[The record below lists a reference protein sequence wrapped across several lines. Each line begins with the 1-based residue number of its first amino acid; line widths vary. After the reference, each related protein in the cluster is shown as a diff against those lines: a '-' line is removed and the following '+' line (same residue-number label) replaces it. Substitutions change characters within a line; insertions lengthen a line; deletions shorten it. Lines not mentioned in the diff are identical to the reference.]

1 MQRPNVSDIGLVTG
15 GKERTSIVW
24 DALLSAQLLAGM
36 LIGMSAVWGSLA
48 PSIYWLMLSGA
59 AAWILCAA
67 GRYIHKPM
75 AAAAA
80 YILPWPVLLF
90 FFGFGQARRGFLLW
104 INCVIS
110 GWNHLHSGGAAL
122 FTVDATAAS
131 VMAISVLAS
140 AAAGQIIYTVVRR
153 RLFWTCGIFGL
164 VFLCPSLIG
173 GMLSPWACALYFGG
187 FIGVWLTAVGRR
199 PTRQAHRVWVMC
211 MAALCIC
218 AVLSSGHELKGITE
232 FRNDAAETLRVL
244 RYGEDTMPQG
254 DLDRAYMLDGGSGT
268 QLRVWTGQEK
278 TLYLRGFVGVDYSGG
293 VWTPLADSAYSEE
306 YSGMLAWLGDR
317 GFDPLEQTS
326 MYYSLCEDEQLPE
339 TNRVMIENEGASR
352 YYIYAPGSAGDLSVA
367 RYTEKKDQRFS
378 PIGIFGADTY
388 TVDETSSSRPAE
400 LTVRADWVEH
410 PQTEEQERYAEA
422 EAVYRGF
429 VYDKYTG
436 VSQNMRELMQ
446 DIFWDDY
453 EAENDGI
460 YSAVDHIR
468 SVLKTRVS
476 YTVSQDETPE
486 DSDPIVYFLTGSH
499 RGNAALYAS
508 TAVEA
513 LRCHGIAA
521 RYVEG
526 YYLSASDIAASGD
539 GYAELTGRN
548 IHAWAEVYFDG
559 IGWLPVDVTPGYYFD
574 AVALRQMV
582 ALPDTVRKTAAL
594 ENGDEGAD
602 TVTGGEDGSRG
613 LPSVAEA
620 AGSAAMIVM
629 GAAAVLIVLLTLI
642 FLVLELLRV
651 IAEYRARAEYQ
662 KASPE
667 EKARLLRRRI
677 FDLLGVWGID
687 ACLGWNTEETDKE
700 LARHFDGI
708 SAGDYLRT
716 SELLERSIYGGIP
729 LEAYEFRAVRAL
741 LEKLTVVEEKPAA
754 RQLVYWKLRY
764 SRILPLFKRGKRQ
777 RAPRRR
783 KAGSM

>member
-1 MQRPNVSDIGLVTG
+1 M
-15 GKERTSIVW
+15 
-24 DALLSAQLLAGM
+24 
-36 LIGMSAVWGSLA
+36 
-48 PSIYWLMLSGA
+48 
-59 AAWILCAA
+59 
-67 GRYIHKPM
+67 
-75 AAAAA
+75 
-80 YILPWPVLLF
+80 LLF
-90 FFGFGQARRGFLLW
+90 FFGFGQARRGLLLW

-164 VFLCPSLIG
+164 LFLCPSLIG

-199 PTRQAHRVWVMC
+199 PTRQTHRVWVMC

-388 TVDETSSSRPAE
+388 TVDETSSSHPAE

-436 VSQNMRELMQ
+436 ISQNMRELMQ

-453 EAENDGI
+453 TAENDGI
-460 YSAVDHIR
+460 YSAVDLIR

-486 DSDPIVYFLTGSH
+486 DSEPIVYFLNRSH
-499 RGNAALYAS
+499 RGGFFMLSTVQPRMVYVNYLRKNIAMDKIPWVNNIYLTYHAEIFNRNGLEMVLADIIYTCVFRDYRYPEIALYELLYR
-508 TAVEA
+508 VEIV
-513 LRCHGIAA
+513 HFKYDI
-521 RYVEG
+521 EG
-526 YYLSASDIAASGD
+526 
-539 GYAELTGRN
+539 
-548 IHAWAEVYFDG
+548 FDG
-559 IGWLPVDVTPGYYFD
+559 FS
-574 AVALRQMV
+574 A
-582 ALPDTVRKTAAL
+582 RK
-594 ENGDEGAD
+594 
-602 TVTGGEDGSRG
+602 
-613 LPSVAEA
+613 
-620 AGSAAMIVM
+620 
-629 GAAAVLIVLLTLI
+629 
-642 FLVLELLRV
+642 
-651 IAEYRARAEYQ
+651 
-662 KASPE
+662 K
-667 EKARLLRRRI
+667 RR
-677 FDLLGVWGID
+677 
-687 ACLGWNTEETDKE
+687 
-700 LARHFDGI
+700 
-708 SAGDYLRT
+708 
-716 SELLERSIYGGIP
+716 
-729 LEAYEFRAVRAL
+729 
-741 LEKLTVVEEKPAA
+741 
-754 RQLVYWKLRY
+754 
-764 SRILPLFKRGKRQ
+764 FKQG
-777 RAPRRR
+777 PCP
-783 KAGSM
+783 